1 MEAVTEVADAAAAV
15 PGLGDLLDAGDG
27 AVVTLVAGDTWLAA
41 HRAVLA
47 ARSPALAASF
57 QHDTPHVTV
66 TDAEGPVLRQ
76 LLAYCYTLQAPQLP
90 SMAPQLLAA
99 ADKYGLSGL
108 KDACEQQLAAQ
119 LHVENAAATA
129 VLALSHSCSRLKEAS
144 VAFIKTHTYEVVMTQ
159 GWADAVVSHP
169 RAVVE
174 LTCLITEPPAP
185 TSAPVTTA
193 GGSAT
198 KEGGPATIEGGP
210 AIIDGGPATTEG
222 GPATTEGGPA
232 TTEGG
237 PATTE
242 DEGAMPATTEVGPTP
257 ASHRQL
263 PCVPS
268 QAHVTAAP
276 PTIPQRTALPDEA
289 TASPMRNLS
298 GRERDGRLIQAAK
311 QGTVEALQELLALGA
326 DVGARDENWR
336 GWTALHWA
344 AYWGDAEAVRCL
356 VDGGAEVDARDYRK
370 IAPLHLAAFNGHTAV
385 VQMLLASS
393 ADPNSRH
400 LSGRTPL
407 HAAAHSGHADV
418 VAVLLEAGSEIR
430 ARDNMGKTSLD
441 YARLNKHQ
449 HLEEMLS

>member
-1 MEAVTEVADAAAAV
+1 MEAVKEVVETAAF
-15 PGLGDLLDAGDG
+15 GLGDLLDAGDG
-27 AVVTLVAGDTWLAA
+27 AVVTLVAGDTRLAA

-47 ARSPALAASF
+47 ARSPVLGARF
-57 QHDTPHVTV
+57 QHDTPQVAI

-129 VLALSHSCSRLKEAS
+129 VLALSHSCSRLKEAA

-174 LTCLITEPPAP
+174 LTCLITEPSAP
-185 TSAPVTTA
+185 TSAPASTV
-193 GGSAT
+193 
-198 KEGGPATIEGGP
+198 
-210 AIIDGGPATTEG
+210 
-222 GPATTEGGPA
+222 
-232 TTEGG
+232 GG

-242 DEGAMPATTEVGPTP
+242 DEGTMPATTEVGPTP
-257 ASHRQL
+257 ASHSQL
-263 PCVPS
+263 PCDPS
-268 QAHVTAAP
+268 QAHVTAAL
-276 PTIPQRTALPDEA
+276 PTIPHHKASPDEA

-298 GRERDGRLIQAAK
+298 GRERGRRLIQAAK
-311 QGTVEALQELLALGA
+311 QGTVEVLQALLEIGA
-326 DVGARDENWR
+326 DVGARDENWS

-356 VDGGAEVDARDYRK
+356 VDGGAEVDARDHRK

-400 LSGRTPL
+400 HWGGTPL
-407 HAAAHSGHADV
+407 HAAAYSGHADV
-418 VAVLLEAGSEIR
+418 VAVLLEAGTEMG

>member
-1 MEAVTEVADAAAAV
+1 MEAVKEVVETAAF
-15 PGLGDLLDAGDG
+15 GLGDLLDAGDG
-27 AVVTLVAGDTWLAA
+27 AVVTLVAGDTRLAA

-47 ARSPALAASF
+47 ARSPVLGARF
-57 QHDTPHVTV
+57 QHDTPQVAI

-129 VLALSHSCSRLKEAS
+129 VLALSHSCSRLKEAA

-174 LTCLITEPPAP
+174 LTCLITEPSAP
-185 TSAPVTTA
+185 T
-193 GGSAT
+193 
-198 KEGGPATIEGGP
+198 
-210 AIIDGGPATTEG
+210 
-222 GPATTEGGPA
+222 
-232 TTEGG
+232 
-237 PATTE
+237 
-242 DEGAMPATTEVGPTP
+242 
-257 ASHRQL
+257 
-263 PCVPS
+263 
-268 QAHVTAAP
+268 
-276 PTIPQRTALPDEA
+276 
-289 TASPMRNLS
+289 RNLS
-298 GRERDGRLIQAAK
+298 GRERGRRLIQAAK
-311 QGTVEALQELLALGA
+311 QGTVEVLQALLEIGA
-326 DVGARDENWR
+326 DVGARDENWS

-356 VDGGAEVDARDYRK
+356 VDGGAEVDARDHRK

-400 LSGRTPL
+400 HWGGTPL
-407 HAAAHSGHADV
+407 HAAAYSGHADV
-418 VAVLLEAGSEIR
+418 VAVLLEAGTEMG

>member
-1 MEAVTEVADAAAAV
+1 MEAVKEVVETAAF
-15 PGLGDLLDAGDG
+15 GLGDLLDAGDG
-27 AVVTLVAGDTWLAA
+27 AVVTLVAGDTRLAA

-47 ARSPALAASF
+47 ARSPVLGARF
-57 QHDTPHVTV
+57 QHDTPQVAI

-129 VLALSHSCSRLKEAS
+129 VLALSHSCSRLKEAA

-174 LTCLITEPPAP
+174 LTCLITEPSAP
-185 TSAPVTTA
+185 TSAPASTV
-193 GGSAT
+193 
-198 KEGGPATIEGGP
+198 
-210 AIIDGGPATTEG
+210 GGPATTEG
-222 GPATTEGGPA
+222 GPATTEGGPVTTEGGPATTGGVPA

-242 DEGAMPATTEVGPTP
+242 DEGTMPATTEVGPTP
-257 ASHRQL
+257 ASHSQL
-263 PCVPS
+263 PCDPS
-268 QAHVTAAP
+268 QAHVTAAL
-276 PTIPQRTALPDEA
+276 PTIPHHKASPDEA

-298 GRERDGRLIQAAK
+298 GRERGRRLIQAAK
-311 QGTVEALQELLALGA
+311 QGTVEVLQALLEIGA
-326 DVGARDENWR
+326 DVGARDENWS

-356 VDGGAEVDARDYRK
+356 VDGGAEVDARDHRK

-400 LSGRTPL
+400 HWGGTPL
-407 HAAAHSGHADV
+407 HAAAYSGHADV
-418 VAVLLEAGSEIR
+418 VAVLLEAGTEMG